1 MADKIRWGILGAAN
15 IGRKVI
21 PAIHQ
26 AKNSVVSAVASRD
39 QAKAQAYADEL
50 NIPTAYG
57 SYEALL
63 NDPNIDA
70 IYIPIPNGLH
80 YEWSLKCAAAGKPT
94 LCEKPLTAN
103 AAEARELVETF
114 EQAGL
119 TFAEAFMYRH
129 HPMTRRVVQMVREGV
144 IGKVSI
150 IAASFTFPI
159 RREDDVRL
167 NNDLAGGALMD
178 VGCYPVSLM
187 RMVTGEEP
195 DEALAIAN
203 FGSGSQVDE
212 TLSGV
217 LHFPSGIVGHFD
229 CGFRTFLTNSYEIRG
244 SNGKIN
250 VEPSFTM
257 PADQP
262 SVIRLTTQQDGK
274 SRIEEIEIAPA
285 NSYQL
290 MAEDFAAAIQEKRPP
305 LYDGR
310 DAISQMHTIDMLYQ
324 SARA

>member
-21 PAIHQ
+21 PAIHD

-39 QAKAQAYADEL
+39 QAKAQAYAAEL

-70 IYIPIPNGLH
+70 IYIPLPNGLH

-129 HPMTRRVVQMVREGV
+129 HPMTRRVVQMVREGAV
-144 IGKVSI
+144 GQVSI
-150 IAASFTFPI
+150 ITAAFTFPI
-159 RREDDVRL
+159 RRETDVRL

-203 FGSGSQVDE
+203 FGGGSQVDE

-217 LHFPSGIVGHFD
+217 LHFPSGIIGHFD
-229 CGFRTFLTNSYEIRG
+229 CGFRSFLTNSYEIRG
-244 SNGKIN
+244 TKGKIN

-257 PADQP
+257 PATQP
-262 SVIRLTTQQDGK
+262 SVIRLTRDENGA
-274 SRIEEIEIAPA
+274 SRVEEIEIPPA

-290 MAEDFAAAIQEKRPP
+290 MVEDFAAAIQEKRPP

-310 DAISQMHTIDMLYQ
+310 DAITQMHTIDMLYA